1 MAQDQLEEIENDDN
15 SEMQPLDDDQEG
27 NYYATMV
34 TKMEEFR
41 E

>member
-15 SEMQPLDDDQEG
+15 PEMHTLGDDQDG

-34 TKMEEFR
+34 IKMEEFR